1 MSLMDD
7 LLGSLGGA
15 LGGQAQGGGAGGS
28 PLLQIAMSLLAGQ
41 GSGSAGAGNPMGGLG
56 GLLAGLAGGAAGGA
70 GANGLGGLGGLMDAF
85 QRNGLGDVMQSWVG
99 TGQNLPI
106 SPDQLQQ
113 VLGGDVLGR
122 IAQQLGS
129 TPEQASSGL
138 ADLLPRLVD
147 GLTPQGRLP
156 EGGVDLESIMRA
168 MGVGRG

>member
-15 LGGQAQGGGAGGS
+15 LGGQGQGAGAGGS

-41 GSGSAGAGNPMGGLG
+41 GSNGGGATGGLG
-56 GLLAGLAGGAAGGA
+56 GLLAGLAGGAGAGG
-70 GANGLGGLGGLMDAF
+70 GANGLGGLGGLIEAF
-85 QRNGLGDVMQSWVG
+85 QRNGMGDVVQSWVG
-99 TGQNLPI
+99 TGRNLPI

-138 ADLLPRLVD
+138 ADVLPRLID

-156 EGGVDLESIMRA
+156 EGGVDIESIMRA
-168 MGVGRG
+168 MSVGRG